1 MITDVSAQFDQIIAK
16 FSSDFAG
23 CLDWIRDET
32 DGESLYAIGL
42 GIANSGSHVVVYANT
57 EEGLTR
63 VAIDYSARDDG
74 AVEEHRD
81 GLRWSAADWA
91 YEVPEDILL
100 PSNEVLGDLREIFYS
115 ESDDTDID
123 RNHVLFAALVAG
135 VARVIA
141 TGRLESFDPKPFV
154 GVWTV
159 NAGYEE
165 AGWHTLV
172 NGPEESGEYEDY
184 CQS

>member
-1 MITDVSAQFDQIIAK
+1 MITDVSPQFDQIIAK
-16 FSSDFAG
+16 FSSDFAD

-32 DGESLYAIGL
+32 EGESLYAIGL
-42 GIANSGSHVVVYANT
+42 GIANSGGHVIVYANT

-74 AVEEHRD
+74 AVEKHRD
-81 GLRWSAADWA
+81 DLRWSAGDWA
-91 YEVPEDILL
+91 YEVPTDILRTT
-100 PSNEVLGDLREIFYS
+100 NEVLGDLDEVFYS
-115 ESDDTDID
+115 EFGDTDTD
-123 RNHVLFAALVAG
+123 RSHICFAALVAG

-141 TGRLESFDPKPFV
+141 TGRLASFDPKPFV

-172 NGPEESGEYEDY
+172 NDPDVSDEYTRY
-184 CQS
+184 CEG